1 MASTY
6 IQRVDSTDGNR
17 KVWTWSAWV
26 KRDVL
31 GSVDHNMFSMGEA
44 SADEGQFKFSSD
56 QLSFFNDYA
65 SSGRVSASQPSRKF
79 RDVNGWYHFVWRHK
93 SDESTASDRWKIYIN
108 GERLDPSDYGNPSI
122 PNEDGCYNKWSNK
135 DMWFG
140 ARAKAQN
147 DNSYQYFSGLMSHI
161 HFCDG
166 YAYDASDFGST
177 DSTTGEWK
185 INTSPNVQYG
195 SKGFFILKDGNSVTD
210 QSGNGNNCTVGG
222 GTLTKTEDNPSNVFA
237 TGNPLA
243 IKNSPIFTNGNN
255 TITAL
260 GSSPYDV
267 TTLGTLGMS
276 SGKFYYEVKWRYGGN
291 QSNQAFTTGITAS
304 NQPLATNMSSGSYNN
319 VWFNLNGGD
328 LKKNNSDVG
337 TDYPISVNS
346 IVGFAWDLDNGTLKI
361 HENGTYKNSGNAV
374 VTGIPSDTYLP
385 FFSPNGG
392 TTTSICDLNFG
403 NGYFGTTAVSSAG
416 TNASGIGI
424 FEYDVPTGYTA
435 LSTKGLNL

>member
-1 MASTY
+1 MANTRIGRTVSSAGS
-6 IQRVDSTDGNR
+6 RR
-17 KVWTWSAWV
+17 KATFSAWL
-26 KRDVL
+26 KRTKL
-31 GSVDHNMFSMGEA
+31 GESWVARFGGNYSQSNFFSIG
-44 SADEGQFKFSSD
+44 FNSSD
-56 QLSFFNDYA
+56 NCFIVGT
-65 SSGRVSASQPSRKF
+65 SSAPRLECTAKF
-79 RDVNGWYHFVWRHK
+79 RDTNAWYHYVVAF
-93 SDESTASDRWKIYIN
+93 DTEQSTASNRIKFYIN
-108 GERLDPSDYGNPSI
+108 GEQITS
-122 PNEDGCYNKWSNK
+122 
-135 DMWFG
+135 FG
-140 ARAKAQN
+140 TATYPTLNQDLHFNNTGSENNAWLGGRGE
-147 DNSYQYFSGLMSHI
+147 STYEYSGIMSHVHWI
-161 HFCDG
+161 DG
-166 YAYDASDFGST
+166 TAYDASAFGST
-177 DSTTGEWK
+177 DAVTGEWK
-185 INTSPNVQYG
+185 INTSPNVTYG
-195 SKGFFILKDGNSVTD
+195 TNGYFMLKDGNSLTD
-210 QSGNGNNCTVGG
+210 ASGNGNNFSLLV
-222 GTLTKTEDNPSNVFA
+222 GTLTKTEDCPSNVFC

-243 IKNSPIFTNGNN
+243 IKNSPIFTNGDN

-337 TDYPISVNS
+337 ADYPISVNS

-416 TNASGIGI
+416 TNASNNGI
-424 FEYDVPTGYTA
+424 FEYDVPAGYTA